1 MKEIKKGLKVFV
13 FVGLWLF
20 LLATLGL
27 AATIEATG
35 NFTLSSIAKPG
46 ETGTTTVTIVIKDIE
61 KPTDV
66 VFNGKRLKRQERD
79 SNRNPVG
86 SWDTLITKYI
96 VNGYTFNGDS
106 GNHTVM
112 TISAGG
118 ASLTITVKATS
129 HSISW
134 GSEGP
139 SDDAGKYTGSFSIT
153 LIESN

>member
-1 MKEIKKGLKVFV
+1 M

-20 LLATLGL
+20 LLTAIGF
-27 AATIEATG
+27 AGTIEVTGG
-35 NFTLSSIAKPG
+35 NFTLSSIVKPG
-46 ETGTTTVTIVIKDIE
+46 ETGTATVTIVIKDIE

-66 VFNGKRLKRQERD
+66 VFNGKSLKRQERD
-79 SNRNPVG
+79 SNRNPLG

-106 GNHTVM
+106 GNHPVA

-118 ASLTITVKATS
+118 EASLTITVKATS

-139 SDDAGKYTGSFSIT
+139 SDDAGEYTGSFSIT
-153 LIESN
+153 LD